1 MSYNLNS
8 WPELE
13 WAQWSATAET
23 LQMYLQIVGKTR
35 LALTPLQNHWGN
47 TPLYLTARGLWTS
60 PMLLHNGDSFDIEF
74 DFLGHALVF
83 RTSGGERRTMTLE
96 PKTVKAFFEQYR
108 VGLRDLDVGVHID
121 PMPVEVASPI
131 PFHED
136 EQHRRYDPDAAFRF
150 WHALRLTEFL
160 LSGSRPLFSARS
172 APSISFGVPWI
183 SQRRALVAAKRRHVP
198 AATRCRPKRTHMR
211 SSARGFGRETAD
223 TDRRPFT
230 RMLRP
235 CLRASVTRP
244 FPDLASSTKLS
255 VNSFSTTKMWC
266 TPLGPL
272 NCSWHSSKTPVPRPP
287 TRRVG
292 IELSIG
298 PSSYGGRRC

>member
-172 APSISFGVPWI
+172 APSIYFGVPWI

-211 SSARGFGRETAD
+211 SSARGFGREMAD

-235 CLRASVTRP
+235 GLSDASIPGPGIFNQALGEFILNYKDVVH
-244 FPDLASSTKLS
+244 S
-255 VNSFSTTKMWC
+255 
-266 TPLGPL
+266 LGPL
-272 NCSWHSSKTPVPRPP
+272 NCAWHSSKTPVPRPP
-287 TRRVG
+287 KRRVG